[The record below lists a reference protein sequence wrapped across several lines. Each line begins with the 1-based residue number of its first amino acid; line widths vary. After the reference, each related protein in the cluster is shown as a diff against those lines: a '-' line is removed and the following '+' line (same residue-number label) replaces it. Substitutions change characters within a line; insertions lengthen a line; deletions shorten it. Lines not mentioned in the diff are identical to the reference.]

1 MSGVAMGLGSWI
13 EVTLP
18 GRDTMSAPLMND
30 VTRLLARWNQGEP
43 QALAELMPLVYQ
55 ELHQLASHYLRH
67 ERSDHTLQP
76 TALVNEAYLRLTGL
90 READFQNRVHFFGA
104 AAQAMRR
111 ILVDHARR
119 HRAVKRGDAARR
131 VDLDEASALGIDVRT
146 DLVAL
151 DEALTKLAAIAPD
164 PAKVVELRCFG
175 GLTIE
180 EAADFLGVAPVTVKR
195 HWAFA
200 RAWLYRALTAPVDQP
215 KS

>member
-1 MSGVAMGLGSWI
+1 
-13 EVTLP
+13 
-18 GRDTMSAPLMND
+18 MSAPLMND
-30 VTRLLARWNQGEP
+30 VTRLLARWHEGEP

-119 HRAVKRGDAARR
+119 HRAVKRGDNARR

-146 DLVAL
+146 DLIAL
-151 DEALTKLAAIAPD
+151 DEALTKLAAIAPE
-164 PAKVVELRCFG
+164 PAKVVEMRCFG

-200 RAWLYRALTAPVDQP
+200 RAWLYRALTNPADQP
-215 KS
+215 KP